1 VSISNERLA
10 EIEARCEA
18 ATEGPWYAN
27 PGGYVE
33 LDEFGEGEHFNGIA
47 DTWNANDGKDAE
59 FIAHARQDVP
69 DLIATVREQA
79 AEIEDA
85 RRGEAASNAAWDREC
100 QWRTEAEAERDLARA
115 ALQRVEAV
123 LNGPIGTRDENGRA
137 DENGNWLRGARH
149 LRVAVERALATGGER
164 DV

>member
-79 AEIEDA
+79 AEIERLK
-85 RRGEAASNAAWDREC
+85 RRAADWEDRADHYDGVALRFCE
-100 QWRTEAEAERDLARA
+100 RATTAEAERDRARA
-115 ALQRVEAV
+115 ALGRVEA
-123 LNGPIGTRDENGRA
+123 LA
-137 DENGNWLRGARH
+137 DELEAAEIADLRDHHSAD
-149 LRVAVERALATGGER
+149 LRAALATGGEQ
-164 DV
+164 